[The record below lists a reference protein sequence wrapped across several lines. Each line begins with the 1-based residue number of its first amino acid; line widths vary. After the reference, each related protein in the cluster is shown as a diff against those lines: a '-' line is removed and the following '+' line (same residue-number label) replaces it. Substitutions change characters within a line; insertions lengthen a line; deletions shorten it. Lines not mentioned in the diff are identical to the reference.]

1 MSSENSTASSPA
13 RRRARPRLHIVTGK
27 GGTGKTTTAA
37 AIALALASSGKR
49 VLLVEVEGRQGI
61 APFFDSGP
69 LPYEERRLASGLGGG
84 EVFGLAVDAEE
95 ALLDYLTMFYRLGS
109 AGRALRKL
117 GAIDFATTIAPGLR
131 DVLLTGKVKEAVSRS
146 EKGRYVYDAVVMDAP
161 PTGRVV
167 KFLNVTVESGRLAKS
182 GPIANHSRSV
192 ARLLHSE
199 QVAVHVVT
207 LLEEMP
213 VQETIDAT
221 HELQEANLN
230 VGKVILNM
238 VHDDALAGVEMTS
251 ERLVEGL
258 TAAQLPTDEET
269 VTGLLAETRREQ
281 ARLDLEKGLRHR
293 IADLESEVIE
303 LPQMP
308 TGIDLSDLYSL
319 ARHLR
324 AQLCP
329 EADNDR

>member
-1 MSSENSTASSPA
+1 MS
-13 RRRARPRLHIVTGK
+13 
-27 GGTGKTTTAA
+27 
-37 AIALALASSGKR
+37 LALASAGSR

-69 LPYEERRLASGLGGG
+69 LPYEERLLASGLGGG
-84 EVFGLAVDAEE
+84 EVYGLAIDAEE
-95 ALLDYLTMFYRLGS
+95 ALLDYLAMFYRLGT

-131 DVLLTGKVKEAVSRS
+131 DVLLTGKVKEAVTRS
-146 EKGRYVYDAVVMDAP
+146 EKGRYVYDAVVLDAP

-192 ARLLHSE
+192 ARLLHSS
-199 QVAVHVVT
+199 QTAIHLVT

-213 VQETIDAT
+213 VQETLDAS

-238 VHDDALAGVEMTS
+238 VHDDALADVEMTS
-251 ERLVEGL
+251 QRLADGL
-258 TAAQLPTDEET
+258 AAAQLPTDEET
-269 VTGLLAETRREQ
+269 IQGLLTETRREQ
-281 ARLDLEKGLRHR
+281 QRLNQEKGMRER
-293 IADLESEVIE
+293 IAGMGKDVIE
-303 LPQMP
+303 LQQMP
-308 TGIDLSDLYSL
+308 SGIDLSDLYAL
-319 ARHLR
+319 ARALSP
-324 AQLCP
+324 QLNL
-329 EADNDR
+329 EGGNDH